1 MLLLNKGSEFMES
14 KKEMTNFKLNEELK
28 KFYENYSLMMSEI
41 NKRFQ
46 ELFKA
51 LEPFDKLTQSFKNI
65 SEKFNNYNLPKI
77 DLSPLAKSLKVLND
91 YSKRVSYEEV
101 KVESIT
107 TFHEIE
113 QDGCYYRGQ
122 ADVDWPLIP
131 SFFRNIQKK
140 LKDDITRKL
149 SSDKI
154 YEMCTDE
161 FKDKLDP
168 NKDDIFNL
176 AKTQHEYDNN
186 PVGTILLDITSD
198 FWASVFFAIHNK
210 DDENKNFAIYRFKC
224 LNQNSCIKDI
234 KEANEYIK
242 NITYFYV
249 NGEKEENFRK
259 SFDELIPAEYGYC
272 PNGKIIDISEYA
284 QDISIRMRRQKG
296 IFFCFGKMCIGLQFN
311 SNVSPEA
318 LPFNKK
324 NIKSD
329 FEIIKY
335 NISKDLL
342 CEIKEEMEK
351 RDNYTEEY
359 LLP

>member
-1 MLLLNKGSEFMES
+1 MES

-168 NKDDIFNL
+168 NKDD
-176 AKTQHEYDNN
+176 
-186 PVGTILLDITSD
+186 
-198 FWASVFFAIHNK
+198 
-210 DDENKNFAIYRFKC
+210 ENKNFAIYRFKC